1 MIEKSFINS
10 QLGIKFNSYIYHKC
24 RVWFK
29 AKDVAKILGY
39 CDTKKAIKQHV
50 SVENKIIKL
59 INSNVGGYK
68 KPPQQKDTR
77 GKYCMLV
84 NEPGF
89 YELVFKSRLPNAR
102 AFREWIFN
110 KVLPSIRKY
119 GYYKMID
126 SKRKQRVIFEGKN
139 TTDILS
145 LLVTLQ
151 IKMEIY

>member
-10 QLGIKFNSYIYHKC
+10 QLGIKFNSYIDYKC

-68 KPPQQKDTR
+68 TPPPT
-77 GKYCMLV
+77 
-84 NEPGF
+84 
-89 YELVFKSRLPNAR
+89 
-102 AFREWIFN
+102 
-110 KVLPSIRKY
+110 
-119 GYYKMID
+119 
-126 SKRKQRVIFEGKN
+126 KRH
-139 TTDILS
+139 
-145 LLVTLQ
+145 
-151 IKMEIY
+151 